1 VIDPQTTALVIV
13 SVMAMA
19 CVLAFVHAKES
30 LLAEREEVRS
40 RARVVRE
47 MRQIRLHRQHHVV
60 DVDGLD
66 RSFWKDEL

>member
-1 VIDPQTTALVIV
+1 MSPQTAALLLV
-13 SVMAMA
+13 SVMAVA
-19 CVLAFVHAKES
+19 CVLAFAHAKES
-30 LLAEREEVRS
+30 LLAEREEARS

-47 MRQIRLHRQHHVV
+47 MRQIRLHRQNHVV